1 MPYMFPAYHLG
12 ASFEEDWRMIAKK
25 EAPSSW
31 MRSFGGGEAGD
42 PLGYT
47 RFFISDTTTMSGRQ
61 GGKLKPLKAPKKEK
75 KDEDEEDK
83 AYKDKQKADA
93 AALKAAKDKASKGES
108 DLSLHY
114 TYSDRS
120 SQGGAPGGGIKK
132 QKVDIDFELGVDVHV
147 DNTQIFHF
155 VYVMYS
161 ETHNLLPPSIIQ
173 IPMLGS
179 LQGLPPN
186 NQQNQSQPGQP
197 QPQPQQPQGQPIPAP
212 PPLNGQDYTLS
223 SVLYFLQTE
232 WRRYERDR
240 NEWEIERAE
249 MRARIALLEGERRSF
264 ENVKLDLMRRIKM
277 LEYALRMERSKQLNQ
292 SAVPPA
298 KLASLQAQ
306 TTKDDISNPKEE
318 SGTSSPRSDD
328 SPLPDPRLPNGAI
341 SIGPTGRPGSWAGLN
356 WPSGPSANTLAG
368 IGKPPPGRDPKSR
381 ARSRDYLKQCLQEI
395 QYLTSPQ
402 AMNPLPNRPLL
413 NNSTVPLSL
422 PNVPSF
428 EQMAYNGRPRKVLPE
443 AGSSLLNGINLISG
457 PSSAP
462 ATGPLERGNPL
473 ASNMLQH
480 AQQQQQQQAVHQQ
493 QQTQQYQQQP
503 SSTQQPQQSIVNQ
516 SPGQQS
522 GSSQPPDNRT
532 PDSEPQQLTAI
543 FRPDD
548 AGEWKEKLRQAH
560 DASEQLRLARESQ
573 AAGSSWEGRREFDDE
588 LKEDEGEVEEDD
600 SSEVSEGDGGKV
612 WKARRTLRNHL
623 DAVRAVAFHPH
634 ELCLATGGDDCTVKI
649 WRMDVAGL
657 ASSTVTTEIEPQLTL
672 RGHSAAI
679 TRLIHAPSKNL
690 LYSASLDS
698 SIRVWSLPSPSH
710 TTYAPYDETRFRGQL
725 VGHTDAVWDLALA
738 RDESTLISCGA
749 EGAVKVWDVSGSS
762 AGALKLTWGWLGIDG
777 INDGSLDEDRNGPG
791 ATSVEA
797 IKSDLRKVAVAYQN
811 AVVKIFDI
819 ETGKELSR
827 LSSDISYGMMIC
839 PDGTP
844 ATQINCITSHPT
856 MSLLVAAHEDK
867 FIRIFDIST
876 GQCTHSMQ
884 AHLDGVTSLSIDASG
899 FSLVS
904 GSHDCSIRFW
914 DILGS
919 RQCVQEI
926 TTHREKAREGVLDV
940 DFHPTLPF
948 MASAG
953 ADGVVKLYASS

>member
-1 MPYMFPAYHLG
+1 MHSDSTLGQSQPTIPFPA
-12 ASFEEDWRMIAKK
+12 
-25 EAPSSW
+25 
-31 MRSFGGGEAGD
+31 
-42 PLGYT
+42 
-47 RFFISDTTTMSGRQ
+47 
-61 GGKLKPLKAPKKEK
+61 
-75 KDEDEEDK
+75 
-83 AYKDKQKADA
+83 
-93 AALKAAKDKASKGES
+93 
-108 DLSLHY
+108 
-114 TYSDRS
+114 
-120 SQGGAPGGGIKK
+120 
-132 QKVDIDFELGVDVHV
+132 
-147 DNTQIFHF
+147 
-155 VYVMYS
+155 
-161 ETHNLLPPSIIQ
+161 SIIQ

-186 NQQNQSQPGQP
+186 NQQQ
-197 QPQPQQPQGQPIPAP
+197 QGQQQQQAQQQQQQQQAQNIIPPP
-212 PPLNGQDYTLS
+212 PPLNGQDFTLS
-223 SVLYFLQTE
+223 SVLHFLQTE

-292 SAVPPA
+292 PAAAQTAPPA
-298 KLASLQAQ
+298 KLASIQAQ
-306 TTKDDISNPKEE
+306 ALKDDLTKEE
-318 SGTSSPRSDD
+318 SSTSSPRSDD
-328 SPLPDPRLPNGAI
+328 SPLPDNRLPNGAP
-341 SIGPTGRPGSWAGLN
+341 SIGTSGRPGSWVGLN
-356 WPSGPSANTLAG
+356 WPNAPSVNTLAG

-381 ARSRDYLKQCLQEI
+381 ARSREYLKNCLQEI

-402 AMNPLPNRPLL
+402 AMNPLPNRPLI

-428 EQMAYNGRPRKVLPE
+428 EQMAFNGRPRKVLPE

-462 ATGPLERGNPL
+462 ASGPLERSNPL
-473 ASNMLQH
+473 GGGTM
-480 AQQQQQQQAVHQQ
+480 QQQLQQQQQA
-493 QQTQQYQQQP
+493 
-503 SSTQQPQQSIVNQ
+503 QQPQQQPQQHQPQTQQQQPPSTQAQQSNGNQ
-516 SPGQQS
+516 SQQIPLS
-522 GSSQPPDNRT
+522 TSQPDNNGT
-532 PDSEPQQLTAI
+532 ESEPRQLTAI

-548 AGEWKEKLRQAH
+548 SGEWKEKLRQAH
-560 DASEQLRLARESQ
+560 DASEQLRLSRESQ
-573 AAGSSWEGRREFDDE
+573 AAAGSSWEGRREYEDE
-588 LKEDEGEVEEDD
+588 LKEDEGDVEDDD
-600 SSEVSEGDGGKV
+600 SSEVSEGDGSKV

-657 ASSTVTTEIEPQLTL
+657 ASSTSRVTTEIEPQITF

-679 TRLIHAPSKNL
+679 TRLIHAPSKRL

-698 SIRVWSLPSPSH
+698 SIRVWALPSPSH
-710 TTYAPYDETRFRGQL
+710 TTYAPYDDSKFRGQL

-738 RDESTLISCGA
+738 QDESTLISCGA
-749 EGAVKVWDVSGSS
+749 EGAVKVWDVSGTS
-762 AGALKLTWGWLGIDG
+762 AGDLKLTWGWLGITSEELTD
-777 INDGSLDEDRNGPG
+777 DDRDAPG

-827 LSSDISYGMMIC
+827 LASDMSY
-839 PDGTP
+839 DGTP
-844 ATQINCITSHPT
+844 ATQVNCITSHPT
-856 MSLLVAAHEDK
+856 MSLLVTAHEDK
-867 FIRIFDIST
+867 FIRIFDIIT

-914 DILGS
+914 DLLGS

-926 TTHREKAREGVLDV
+926 TTHREKAQEGVLDV
-940 DFHPTLPF
+940 EFHPTLPI

>member
-1 MPYMFPAYHLG
+1 
-12 ASFEEDWRMIAKK
+12 
-25 EAPSSW
+25 
-31 MRSFGGGEAGD
+31 
-42 PLGYT
+42 
-47 RFFISDTTTMSGRQ
+47 
-61 GGKLKPLKAPKKEK
+61 
-75 KDEDEEDK
+75 
-83 AYKDKQKADA
+83 
-93 AALKAAKDKASKGES
+93 
-108 DLSLHY
+108 
-114 TYSDRS
+114 
-120 SQGGAPGGGIKK
+120 
-132 QKVDIDFELGVDVHV
+132 
-147 DNTQIFHF
+147 
-155 VYVMYS
+155 
-161 ETHNLLPPSIIQ
+161 
-173 IPMLGS
+173 MLGP

-186 NQQNQSQPGQP
+186 NQSQQSQQQQQQQPGQNN
-197 QPQPQQPQGQPIPAP
+197 IPPP

-223 SVLYFLQTE
+223 SVLHFLQTE

-292 SAVPPA
+292 PAPPA
-298 KLASLQAQ
+298 KLALMQAQ
-306 TTKDDISNPKEE
+306 TLRDDLSKEE
-318 SGTSSPRSDD
+318 SSGSSPRSDD
-328 SPLPDPRLPNGAI
+328 SPLPDSRPPNGAP
-341 SIGPTGRPGSWAGLN
+341 SIGPSGRPGSWTGLN

-402 AMNPLPNRPLL
+402 AMNPLPNRPLI
-413 NNSTVPLSL
+413 NHSTVPLSL

-462 ATGPLERGNPL
+462 ATGPLERSNPL
-473 ASNMLQH
+473 ASGMMQQHIQLQQVQQQQQ
-480 AQQQQQQQAVHQQ
+480 AQQQQQQ
-493 QQTQQYQQQP
+493 P
-503 SSTQQPQQSIVNQ
+503 PSTQQQSNGNQ
-516 SPGQQS
+516 SQPTLPGTSQLDNK
-522 GSSQPPDNRT
+522 GSE
-532 PDSEPQQLTAI
+532 SEPRQLTMI

-548 AGEWKEKLRQAH
+548 SGEWKDKLRQAH
-560 DASEQLRLARESQ
+560 EASEQLRLSRESQ
-573 AAGSSWEGRREFDDE
+573 AAGGSWEGRREFEDE
-588 LKEDEGEVEEDD
+588 LKEDEGEVDDDD
-600 SSEVSEGDGGKV
+600 SSVVSEGDGSKV

-657 ASSTVTTEIEPQLTL
+657 ASSTSRVTTEIEPQITL

-679 TRLIHAPSKNL
+679 TRLIHAPSRRL

-698 SIRVWSLPSPSH
+698 SIRVWALPSPSH
-710 TTYAPYDETRFRGQL
+710 TTYAPYDDSTFRGHL

-749 EGAVKVWDVSGSS
+749 EGAVKVWDVGGPSP
-762 AGALKLTWGWLGIDG
+762 GALKLTWGWLGVDG
-777 INDGSLDEDRNGPG
+777 ISDAPTDDNRDAPG
-791 ATSVEA
+791 ATSIEA
-797 IKSDLRKVAVAYQN
+797 IKSDLKKVAVAYQN

-827 LSSDISYGMMIC
+827 LGSDMSY
-839 PDGTP
+839 DGTP
-844 ATQINCITSHPT
+844 ATQVNCITSHPT
-856 MSLLVAAHEDK
+856 MSLLVTAHEDK
-867 FIRIFDIST
+867 FIRIFDIIT

-884 AHLDGVTSLSIDASG
+884 AHLDGVTSISIDASG

-914 DILGS
+914 DLLGS

-940 DFHPTLPF
+940 EFHPTLPF
-948 MASAG
+948 MTSAG